1 MAEHRAAAWLASLRN
16 RLTRIRAGSHIGEHP
31 WRRPEPVSRSFG
43 FDRGTP
49 IDRVYIER
57 FLAAHA
63 RDIRGVVLEVGD
75 ATYTTRFGAGVVR
88 SDVVHHAHG
97 APANAI
103 VADLADAPALATA
116 AYQCVIATQ
125 TLQHMPDAA
134 RAIATI
140 HRILA
145 PGGVALVTV
154 PGIGQISRFD
164 ADRWGDY
171 WRFTSQGL
179 RHLLEA
185 AFPAGQIE
193 VRAYGSA
200 WTAVAAL
207 QGVAAEELRDEEL
220 EWRDADYEVLLAA
233 RVVR

>member
-1 MAEHRAAAWLASLRN
+1 
-16 RLTRIRAGSHIGEHP
+16 
-31 WRRPEPVSRSFG
+31 
-43 FDRGTP
+43 
-49 IDRVYIER
+49 
-57 FLAAHA
+57 
-63 RDIRGVVLEVGD
+63 
-75 ATYTTRFGAGVVR
+75 
-88 SDVVHHAHG
+88 
-97 APANAI
+97 
-103 VADLADAPALATA
+103 
-116 AYQCVIATQ
+116 
-125 TLQHMPDAA
+125 
-134 RAIATI
+134 
-140 HRILA
+140 
-145 PGGVALVTV
+145 V

-193 VRAYGSA
+193 IRACGSA

-207 QGVAAEELRDEEL
+207 QGVAAEELRDDEL